1 MPLEMVMQ
9 RNRIV
14 RSLSGHTI
22 AFEKGKPILVQD
34 AAVKECVQAGAVRA
48 DGEELPETVV
58 DELDEVGKKIVVPPA
73 GLERKKMLLSFFKA
87 MQLNQEAHRTHFTAA
102 GRPRSNYVS
111 QTLGFDVPA
120 QEIEGLWNEM
130 IYPSDED

>member
-34 AAVKECVQAGAVRA
+34 AAIKDCVQAGAVRA

-87 MQLNQEAHRTHFTAA
+87 MQMNQEAHRTHFTAA

-130 IYPSDED
+130 IYPADEA